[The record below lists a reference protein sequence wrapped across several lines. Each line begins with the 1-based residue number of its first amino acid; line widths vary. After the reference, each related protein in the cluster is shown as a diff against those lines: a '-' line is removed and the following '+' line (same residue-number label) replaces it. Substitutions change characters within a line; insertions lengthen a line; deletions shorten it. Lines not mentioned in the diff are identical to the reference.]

1 MCDLADD
8 AENLEFVCEI
18 EKSRKKPTQENA
30 SISERAPTPKMERPH
45 LAQWKD
51 YKQGQTIACKQ
62 VKSFNINVLF

>member
-18 EKSRKKPTQENA
+18 KKSRKKPTQENA